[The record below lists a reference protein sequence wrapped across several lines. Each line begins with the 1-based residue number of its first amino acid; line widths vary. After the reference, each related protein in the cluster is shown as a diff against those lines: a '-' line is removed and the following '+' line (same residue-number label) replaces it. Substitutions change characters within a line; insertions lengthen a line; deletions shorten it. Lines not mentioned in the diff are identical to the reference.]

1 MIKTNTK
8 MQTQTKQFPELFL
21 LSHLAVSSHALMRW
35 CLASLNQLLPLS
47 VANFLILESVVEQSI
62 FHSLWWLCFVSIP
75 TPCVPQA
82 VLTKCPF
89 SFGGMW
95 NNVQTKQES
104 QSAPLLQPCCLP
116 FLPLL
121 GNGKNGKTHLPE
133 KRAEMST
140 APSLLTDRAQQRA
153 CPQYCDRES
162 LLCFLPFYLFLHAAI
177 VTPRFIKVFS
187 PVLNCYIN
195 YISPNLIKGS
205 EFMFEFPKK
214 VVQERWLLLWPWP
227 VFKQV
232 KTAF

>member
-1 MIKTNTK
+1 MT
-8 MQTQTKQFPELFL
+8 LFCFYPH
-21 LSHLAVSSHALMRW
+21 SMCSSSSPYQM
-35 CLASLNQLLPLS
+35 C
-47 VANFLILESVVEQSI
+47 IL
-62 FHSLWWLCFVSIP
+62 LWWRV
-75 TPCVPQA
+75 
-82 VLTKCPF
+82 
-89 SFGGMW
+89 
-95 NNVQTKQES
+95 KQCS
-104 QSAPLLQPCCLP
+104 DKTGKSVPLLQPCCLP

-140 APSLLTDRAQQRA
+140 APSLLTDRAPQHA

-187 PVLNCYIN
+187 SVLNCYIN

-214 VVQERWLLLWPWP
+214 VVQERRLLLSPWP